1 MIARMWRGSGSRV
14 LGMRGLA
21 LMFLIEGLEMAWLVN
36 RLVEVWVR
44 RWLMGIDLIL
54 IRYNE

>member
-1 MIARMWRGSGSRV
+1 
-14 LGMRGLA
+14 MRDLA